1 MDFDATFAG
10 MVRELAELEEQ
21 LSDPTVLADQNRFRD
36 LSVRHA
42 ELAPLVAAYHGYK
55 QAASDHDE
63 AEVLLADTND
73 AEMREFLELSRDEAT
88 ETLVRLERELLK
100 MLLPKDPMDDKNAVL
115 EIRAG
120 TGGEEAA
127 LFAADLLL
135 MYVKLAERRGWP
147 TELADAT
154 LGEMGGYKEAV
165 LEIRGRG
172 AYGTLRH
179 ESGVHR
185 VQRVPAT
192 ESQGRIH
199 TSAATV
205 AVLPEVEEVDV
216 ELDPSDLSFENF
228 RAGGPGGQHMQ
239 KNETAV
245 RVTHKPTGITVA
257 CSDQRSQ
264 GQNKERALRLLRAR
278 IYDVRMQQQAAEVAK
293 SRKDQVKSGD
303 RSEKIRTYN
312 FPQDRLTDHRI
323 NLTMHNL
330 PVILAGEIDELLAA
344 LTEDER
350 QRKLQELAE

>member
-1 MDFDATFAG
+1 MDFEKTLSNI
-10 MVRELAELEEQ
+10 LAEVAGLEQQ
-21 LSDPTVLADQNRFRD
+21 LSDSNVLADQNRFRD
-36 LSVRHA
+36 LSVRHS
-42 ELAPLVAAYHGYK
+42 ELQPLVQTYREYEK
-55 QAASDHDE
+55 T
-63 AEVLLADTND
+63 LADLQESESMLEETSD
-73 AEMREFLELSRDEAT
+73 AEMREFLQASHEEAR
-88 ETLVRLERELLK
+88 EKLAHFEKELLK
-100 MLLPKDPMDDKNAVL
+100 LLLPKDPMDDKNAVI

-120 TGGEEAA
+120 TGGDEAA
-127 LFAADLLL
+127 LFAGDLLT
-135 MYVKLAERRGWP
+135 MYERLAERRRWQ
-147 TELADAT
+147 TEIIDAT
-154 LGEMGGYKEAV
+154 LGDMGGYKEV
-165 LEIRGRG
+165 VMLVRGRG
-172 AYGTLRH
+172 AFGTLRR

-192 ESQGRIH
+192 EAQGRIH

-264 GQNKERALRLLRAR
+264 GANKERAMRLLRAR
-278 IYDVRMQQQAAEVAK
+278 IYDLRLQEQAAEQSK
-293 SRKDQVKSGD
+293 LRKDQVGSGD

-312 FPQDRLTDHRI
+312 FPQDRMTDHRI

-330 PVILAGEIDELLAA
+330 PVLLVGEIDELLEA
-344 LTEDER
+344 LAEAER
-350 QRKLQELAE
+350 QRKLEEL

>member
-1 MDFDATFAG
+1 MDFAKTLSG
-10 MVRELAELEEQ
+10 ILAEVAQLEEQ
-21 LSDPTVLADQNRFRD
+21 LSDPNVLADQNRFRE
-36 LSVRHA
+36 LSMRHS
-42 ELAPLVAAYHGYK
+42 ELQPLVNTYRMHEKA
-55 QAASDHDE
+55 
-63 AEVLLADTND
+63 LADLQESESMLQETED
-73 AEMREFLELSRDEAT
+73 PEMREFLEASHEEAQQK
-88 ETLVRLERELLK
+88 LASLEKELLK
-100 MLLPKDPMDDKNAVL
+100 LLLPKDPMDDKPAVI

-120 TGGEEAA
+120 TGGDEAA
-127 LFAADLLL
+127 LFAGDLLT
-135 MYVKLAERRGWP
+135 MYERLAERRGWH
-147 TELADAT
+147 TEMIDAT

-165 LEIRGRG
+165 MVVRGRG

-199 TSAATV
+199 TSAATI

-264 GQNKERALRLLRAR
+264 GQNKERALRLLASR
-278 IYDVRMQQQAAEVAK
+278 IYDLRQQEQAAEQAK
-293 SRKDQVKSGD
+293 ARKEQVKSGD

-323 NLTMHNL
+323 NLTLHNL
-330 PVILAGEIDELLAA
+330 PVLLVGEIDELLEA
-344 LTEDER
+344 LAEAER
-350 QRKLQELAE
+350 QRKLEEL